1 MAFTCSHAGLVTK
14 FPEFSRQEVTHYLV
28 KWCSLPY
35 EESTW
40 ELEED
45 VDPAKVKEF
54 ESLQVLPEVKHVV
67 MCLCVCLTPLVTC
80 KLLNLEI
87 NYESYLAGFLN
98 GFFP

>member
-1 MAFTCSHAGLVTK
+1 MAHTK
-14 FPEFSRQEVTHYLV
+14 DAETGEEVTHYLV

-54 ESLQVLPEVKHVV
+54 ESLQVLPEITHVV
-67 MCLCVCLTPLVTC
+67 TYPYLG
-80 KLLNLEI
+80 LLL
-87 NYESYLAGFLN
+87 SPVVF
-98 GFFP
+98 

>member
-1 MAFTCSHAGLVTK
+1 M
-14 FPEFSRQEVTHYLV
+14 THYLV

-54 ESLQVLPEVKHVV
+54 ESLQVLPEIKHVV
-67 MCLCVCLTPLVTC
+67 MYPYLCLAPLVTRNFTSLATLDV
-80 KLLNLEI
+80 LLCDFFDILL
-87 NYESYLAGFLN
+87 LAT
-98 GFFP
+98 PH

>member
-1 MAFTCSHAGLVTK
+1 M
-14 FPEFSRQEVTHYLV
+14 THYLV

-54 ESLQVLPEVKHVV
+54 ESLQVLPEIKHMVLYQLYV
-67 MCLCVCLTPLVTC
+67 EFDVSCR
-80 KLLNLEI
+80 KI
-87 NYESYLAGFLN
+87 K
-98 GFFP
+98 

>member
-1 MAFTCSHAGLVTK
+1 M
-14 FPEFSRQEVTHYLV
+14 HYLV

-54 ESLQVLPEVKHVV
+54 ESLQVLPEIKHVV
-67 MCLCVCLTPLVTC
+67 MYPCHCLAPLTTCNFMNLAVLDGFWAVLRSGLHWCLPFGHSP
-80 KLLNLEI
+80 LNLQFRLCWH
-87 NYESYLAGFLN
+87 SDQ
-98 GFFP
+98 P

>member
-1 MAFTCSHAGLVTK
+1 MCVFHTSFCSCLNPAQ
-14 FPEFSRQEVTHYLV
+14 PVTHYLV

-54 ESLQVLPEVKHVV
+54 ESLQVLPEIKHVV
-67 MCLCVCLTPLVTC
+67 TYTCLYLVPLVMR
-80 KLLNLEI
+80 
-87 NYESYLAGFLN
+87 
-98 GFFP
+98 

>member
-1 MAFTCSHAGLVTK
+1 M
-14 FPEFSRQEVTHYLV
+14 THYLV

-54 ESLQVLPEVKHVV
+54 ESLQVLPEIKHVV
-67 MCLCVCLTPLVTC
+67 IYQLYVEFDVSSG
-80 KLLNLEI
+80 KI
-87 NYESYLAGFLN
+87 K
-98 GFFP
+98 

>member
-1 MAFTCSHAGLVTK
+1 MTDAFNLVEHFSLSPLSH
-14 FPEFSRQEVTHYLV
+14 QEVTHYLV

-54 ESLQVLPEVKHVV
+54 ESLQVLPEIKHVV
-67 MCLCVCLTPLVTC
+67 IYQLYVEFGV
-80 KLLNLEI
+80 
-87 NYESYLAGFLN
+87 SYGKIK
-98 GFFP
+98 

>member
-1 MAFTCSHAGLVTK
+1 M
-14 FPEFSRQEVTHYLV
+14 THYLV

-54 ESLQVLPEVKHVV
+54 ESLQVLPEIKHVV
-67 MCLCVCLTPLVTC
+67 ICQLYVETGV
-80 KLLNLEI
+80 
-87 NYESYLAGFLN
+87 SYRKIK
-98 GFFP
+98 

>member
-1 MAFTCSHAGLVTK
+1 MNPILLCLNLAQ
-14 FPEFSRQEVTHYLV
+14 PVTHYLV

-54 ESLQVLPEVKHVV
+54 ESLQILPEIKHVV
-67 MCLCVCLTPLVTC
+67 MCPCHCLVPLGWC
-80 KLLNLEI
+80 SLRD
-87 NYESYLAGFLN
+87 LAILHVHWAMC
-98 GFFP
+98 

>member
-1 MAFTCSHAGLVTK
+1 MNSSPVSH
-14 FPEFSRQEVTHYLV
+14 QEVTHYLV

-54 ESLQVLPEVKHVV
+54 ESLQILPEIKHVV
-67 MCLCVCLTPLVTC
+67 TYPCLAPVVTC
-80 KLLNLEI
+80 NFMTLAVLDGYGALLRSGLCLKE
-87 NYESYLAGFLN
+87 EKKRSGLC
-98 GFFP
+98 

>member
-1 MAFTCSHAGLVTK
+1 M
-14 FPEFSRQEVTHYLV
+14 THYLV

-54 ESLQVLPEVKHVV
+54 ESLQVLPEIKHVV
-67 MCLCVCLTPLVTC
+67 TYPRHYLVS
-80 KLLNLEI
+80 LVMPR
-87 NYESYLAGFLN
+87 SGVSPRRFS
-98 GFFP
+98 